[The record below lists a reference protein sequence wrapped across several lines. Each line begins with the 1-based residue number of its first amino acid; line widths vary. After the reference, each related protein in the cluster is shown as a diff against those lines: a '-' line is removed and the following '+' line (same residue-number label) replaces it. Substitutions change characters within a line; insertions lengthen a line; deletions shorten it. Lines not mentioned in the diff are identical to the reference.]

1 MGTTDCSPA
10 VPAATSNRVRIIHW
24 IEDNIYLLV
33 VNNHKVTSLVAMSGQ
48 SLIHL
53 IVTTHY

>member
-10 VPAATSNRVRIIHW
+10 APAATSNRVRIIHW
-24 IEDNIYLLV
+24 IEDNIDLLV
-33 VNNHKVTSLVAMSGQ
+33 VNNHKVTSLVAMSRQ